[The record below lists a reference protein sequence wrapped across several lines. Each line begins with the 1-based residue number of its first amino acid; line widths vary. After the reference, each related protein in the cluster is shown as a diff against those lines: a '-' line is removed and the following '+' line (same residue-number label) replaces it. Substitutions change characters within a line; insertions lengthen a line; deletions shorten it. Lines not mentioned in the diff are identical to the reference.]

1 MLSESEFMHRFYYCI
16 AEKTYL
22 SDWIKVHNR
31 EYPKNG
37 WEAYIYFEELN
48 PAQDLEKIDKIAK
61 DLRRLEILK
70 GRNTSFAVVSS

>member
-1 MLSESEFMHRFYYCI
+1 MKQNYYCI

>member
-1 MLSESEFMHRFYYCI
+1 MKQNYYCI

-37 WEAYIYFEELN
+37 WEAFIYFDQLN
-48 PAQDLEKIDKIAK
+48 PQEDLEKINNMAE
-61 DLRRLEILK
+61 DLRKLEVLK
-70 GRNTSFAVVSS
+70 GPDSSFAVVSS